1 MNTSM
6 DVASVVLFIVLIMY
20 AAIKLDEA
28 ARKLRSEEE
37 RILATREEHEV
48 KLYSDRGDK
57 YYLFGQFELYLMLIQ
72 CVIIGILVALTYVL
86 IRLGGGV

>member
-1 MNTSM
+1 M
-6 DVASVVLFIVLIMY
+6 
-20 AAIKLDEA
+20 
-28 ARKLRSEEE
+28 RLRDEEE
-37 RILATREEHEV
+37 RI
-48 KLYSDRGDK
+48 YSDRGDK

>member
-37 RILATREEHEV
+37 RIYREEHEV

>member
-1 MNTSM
+1 MNNLITI
-6 DVASVVLFIVLIMY
+6 VAL
-20 AAIKLDEA
+20 
-28 ARKLRSEEE
+28 
-37 RILATREEHEV
+37 LATREEHEV

>member
-1 MNTSM
+1 MPK
-6 DVASVVLFIVLIMY
+6 V
-20 AAIKLDEA
+20 
-28 ARKLRSEEE
+28 
-37 RILATREEHEV
+37 ATREEHEV

-86 IRLGGGV
+86 IRLGGGI